1 MHSKSTES
9 DDLELVNYGRG
20 YAWLRREPSEASSTR
35 YALTD
40 LGRRALA
47 YERLFGPSP
56 TVAEV
61 EAQALDRN
69 VA

>member
-1 MHSKSTES
+1 MHLKSTES
-9 DDLELVNYGRG
+9 NNLELVNYGRG
-20 YAWLRREPSEASSTR
+20 YAWLRREPPEAWSTR
-35 YALTD
+35 YVLTD

-61 EAQALDRN
+61 EAQAR
-69 VA
+69 ARTAA